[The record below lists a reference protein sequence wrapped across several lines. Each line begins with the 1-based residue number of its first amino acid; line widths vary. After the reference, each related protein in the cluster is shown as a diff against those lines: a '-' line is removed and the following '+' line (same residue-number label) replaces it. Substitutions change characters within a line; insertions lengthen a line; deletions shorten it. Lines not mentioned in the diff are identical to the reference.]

1 MTNVTTIETSV
12 AGQAGTRR
20 DSLHQ
25 DSVHQDIARKR
36 IVILALALFGLLIA
50 GGLAIN
56 NLAIQGHAAYNTSN
70 LGLFWGFPIV
80 VYDYFLLTST
90 GLAMIGALG
99 ILFGGAGLRP
109 IVRRAVWLALAGLL
123 GGVAVLMLELGHPL
137 RALWAIP
144 FSFAFSSPLYWKV
157 MCVSFYVLSLLFL
170 LVRTMKPDWD
180 PRDLRLNAMITLALA
195 LGVTAIAGVVYGS
208 QSFRPFWASGDIPVA
223 FIFESLV
230 GGLAFVFFFTYL
242 AYAFN
247 PAAVPAGVKRL
258 FDERLS
264 HFLALAIFIHLLFV
278 LARMSSGVYGH
289 VEGLQVWQRVATS
302 PLFFVEILVG
312 LLLPLVLMLTP
323 GTRTRAWAQILAA
336 FLVMNA
342 LLISR
347 YEYIIGGQLVP
358 LFKGAWA
365 PEFLNYAPS
374 ATEWLLLLIA
384 IFLSNAVNAFGELKL
399 GLGREG

>member
-1 MTNVTTIETSV
+1 MTNVTTIETVETV
-12 AGQAGTRR
+12 AGR
-20 DSLHQ
+20 DSPHP
-25 DSVHQDIARKR
+25 DIARKQ
-36 IVILALALFGLLIA
+36 VGILALALFGLLIA
-50 GGLAIN
+50 GGLVIN
-56 NLAIQGHAAYNTSN
+56 NLATQGHAAYNTNN

-137 RALWAIP
+137 RALWTIP

-170 LVRTMKPDWD
+170 LVRTMKPNWEAQA
-180 PRDLRLNAMITLALA
+180 LRLNAMITLALA

-264 HFLALAIFIHLLFV
+264 HLLALTIFIHLLFV
-278 LARMSSGVYGH
+278 LARMSSGVYGN

-365 PEFLNYAPS
+365 PEFLDYAPS

>member
-1 MTNVTTIETSV
+1 MTNVTIIDTASPAADSTHCEKPH
-12 AGQAGTRR
+12 R
-20 DSLHQ
+20 DS
-25 DSVHQDIARKR
+25 DHQDIARKQ
-36 IVILALALFGLLIA
+36 IIILAVALVGLLIA
-50 GGLAIN
+50 GGLVIN
-56 NLAIQGHAAYNTSN
+56 NLATQGHAAYNTSN
-70 LGLFWGFPIV
+70 LGMFWGFPIV
-80 VYDYFLLTST
+80 IYDYFLLTST

-99 ILFGGAGLRP
+99 ILFGDVGLRP

-365 PEFLNYAPS
+365 PEFLDYAPS

>member
-1 MTNVTTIETSV
+1 MTDVTSNDIGTDIGKAV
-12 AGQAGTRR
+12 AGKQIG
-20 DSLHQ
+20 
-25 DSVHQDIARKR
+25 
-36 IVILALALFGLLIA
+36 ILALALIGLLIA

-56 NLAIQGHAAYNTSN
+56 NLAAEGHAAYNTSN

-90 GLAMIGALG
+90 GLAMVGALG
-99 ILFGGAGLRP
+99 ILFGGERFRP
-109 IVRRAVWLALAGLL
+109 IVRRAVWLALAGLI

-144 FSFAFSSPLYWKV
+144 LSFAFSSPLYWKV
-157 MCVSFYVLSLLFL
+157 MCVSFYVLSLLSL

-180 PRDLRLNAMITLALA
+180 PQALRLNAMITLALA

-247 PAAVPAGVKRL
+247 PAAVPEGVKRL
-258 FDERLS
+258 FDERLNQL
-264 HFLALAIFIHLLFV
+264 LALTIFIHLLFV
-278 LARMSSGVYGH
+278 LARMSSGVYGNA
-289 VEGLQVWQRVATS
+289 EGLQVWNKVATS
-302 PLFFVEILVG
+302 PLFFVEVLVG
-312 LLLPLVLMLTP
+312 LLLPLVLMLNP
-323 GTRTRAWAQILAA
+323 ATRTRAWAQILASL
-336 FLVMNA
+336 LVMNA
-342 LLISR
+342 LLLSR

-358 LFKGAWA
+358 MFKGAWA
-365 PEFLNYAPS
+365 PELLNYAPS
-374 ATEWLLLLIA
+374 ATEWLLLLVA
-384 IFLSNAVNAFGELKL
+384 IFLSNAVNAFGEVTLR
-399 GLGREG
+399 LGREG